1 METAALLTLGRL
13 RGLEVAAVLNNVVLY
28 GEDVQQGINQYV
40 DADSAM
46 MQGEKLASLAAL
58 EALCC

>member
-1 METAALLTLGRL
+1 MTLGRL

-58 EALCC
+58 QALCC